1 MNFDL
6 KACEAMLELTAEQ
19 VEMRLEIDGGETHRG
34 VRYEGLED
42 LSQYYNPTVFPGRV
56 YVGSERVEMVY
67 VPSGPALAGVTR
79 GDIEKGAGTQP
90 TLLRSRA
97 GKEYVHYA
105 HPEEGIAYSS
115 EGDEVCFVEVF
126 RPRSLDAYKAEI
138 YRDPGPFTR

>member
-19 VEMRLEIDGGETHRG
+19 VEMRLEIEGGETDR
-34 VRYEGLED
+34 RYEGLEG
-42 LSQYYNPTVFPGRV
+42 LSQYYNPAVFPGRV

-79 GDIEKGAGTQP
+79 GELEECAGTQP

-97 GKEYVHYA
+97 GKEYVHYS
-105 HPEEGIAYSS
+105 HPEQGIAYSS
-115 EGDEVCFVEVF
+115 EGDKVRFVEIF

-138 YRDPGPFTR
+138 YRDPGPFIR